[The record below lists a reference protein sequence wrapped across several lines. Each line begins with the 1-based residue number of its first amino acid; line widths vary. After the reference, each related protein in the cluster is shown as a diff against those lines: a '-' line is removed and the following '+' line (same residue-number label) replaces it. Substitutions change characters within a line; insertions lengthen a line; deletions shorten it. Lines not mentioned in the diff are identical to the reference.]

1 MRDSLHEGGKVRE
14 HDNRTCL
21 IVGGSR
27 GIGRATALL
36 LARQGTPVAIGF
48 RANSKAAETTVEQ
61 IRVLGTEAAAFQV
74 DTGRPED
81 IASLFIDVDRRMH
94 PLGSLVNSAGISM
107 SSKVADLDA
116 ERVERLLAVN
126 VIGVML
132 CCREAV
138 RRMSLEHGGAGGSIV
153 NVSSMAATIGG
164 RPGSTVYAASK
175 GAVDVFTT
183 GLAKEV
189 ADDGIRVNV
198 VRPGATMTDM
208 TRTVHGKPAARSQI
222 ESTIPMRRMGTADEI
237 AEAIVWL
244 LSDKASWVTGAHLDV
259 GGGGFLIGTAPTC
272 PTPNR
277 SPSHQPLP
285 PNS

>member
-1 MRDSLHEGGKVRE
+1 MLRGLTTRKTNVQNDA
-14 HDNRTCL
+14 RTCL

-36 LARQGTPVAIGF
+36 LAGQGTPVAIGF
-48 RANSKAAETTVEQ
+48 RTNLQAAESTVDQ
-61 IRVLGTEAAAFQV
+61 IRRLGTDAAAFQV

-81 IASLFIDVDRRMH
+81 IASLFVDVDRRMP

-107 SSKVADLDA
+107 SRKVADLDA

-126 VIGVML
+126 VVGVML

-164 RPGSTVYAASK
+164 RPGNTVYAASK

-183 GLAKEV
+183 GFAKEV

-198 VRPGATMTDM
+198 VRPGATVTDM
-208 TRTVHGKPAARSQI
+208 TLATHGDPAVRSQI
-222 ESTIPMRRMGTADEI
+222 ESTIPMRRMGTAEEI

-259 GGGGFLIGTAPTC
+259 GGGGFRIGTAP
-272 PTPNR
+272 P
-277 SPSHQPLP
+277 
-285 PNS
+285 